1 MLFLLGHNLKI
12 VNLGEGGWKELT
24 FGGGGSLLGWGIFL
38 GWGMR
43 KFLASGRDSSP
54 ILPVRKRLI
63 FDYLSKTS
71 IINLKEFTLNSINCI
86 VWESNLSIRTQK

>member
-1 MLFLLGHNLKI
+1 MTFA
-12 VNLGEGGWKELT
+12 GGGGELT
-24 FGGGGSLLGWGIFL
+24 FAVGGSTGGGNFLGGGGFL

-71 IINLKEFTLNSINCI
+71 IINLKEFTLTSINCI

>member
-1 MLFLLGHNLKI
+1 M
-12 VNLGEGGWKELT
+12 T
-24 FGGGGSLLGWGIFL
+24 FGGGGGGVRGGGGGGLLGWGIFL

-54 ILPVRKRLI
+54 IHPVRKRLI